1 MIPEP
6 ASIVSAARPGASTAA
21 AEALPAEVRRLTVR
35 YGRLLACSD
44 VSFSVSPGSVY
55 ALLGRNGAGKS
66 SLVRCLLG
74 EQRPQSGGAIL
85 FGEPVWNHRARL
97 LARVGVVPEEPDA
110 PPAMTPEQIA
120 DFCRRL
126 YPSWDAASV
135 TRRLVRFGV
144 PGKTPFGRL
153 SKGQKGQVLLAMA
166 LAPEPDLL
174 VLDDPTLGLDVVA
187 RRALWEELVE
197 DLADRGTT
205 VFLTTHDLASIEGIA
220 TRVGILKEGRL
231 VLDEEV
237 ETLKSRFR
245 RIRYGNRI
253 TETRKEFGN
262 ELDAF
267 DAVKVQVRGWGI
279 DAVVS
284 DWAEE
289 KFDRFRRMDGVDGAE
304 TSAMSL
310 EEIFLA
316 VAGES
321 APPRKGADSPVQQG
335 VAR

>member
-1 MIPEP
+1 MTPEV
-6 ASIVSAARPGASTAA
+6 ASIPSVPSGVAPVQ
-21 AEALPAEVRRLTVR
+21 VRSLTVR
-35 YGRLLACSD
+35 YGRTQPPACAD
-44 VSFSVSPGSVY
+44 VSFSVAAGSVY

-74 EQRPQSGGAIL
+74 EQKPESGEARL
-85 FGEPVWNHRARL
+85 FGEDVWKRRARL

-110 PPAMTPEQIA
+110 PPSMTAEQIA

-126 YPSWDAASV
+126 YPKWDAESV
-135 TRRLVRFGV
+135 TRRLSRFGV
-144 PGKTPFGRL
+144 PTRTSFGRL

-166 LAPEPDLL
+166 LAPSPDLL

-187 RRALWEELVE
+187 RRAFWEELVE

-205 VFLTTHDLASIEGIA
+205 VFVTTHDLSAVEGIA

-231 VLDEEV
+231 ALDEDA

-253 TETRKEFGN
+253 TETRTEFGN

-267 DAVKVQVRGWGI
+267 DAVKVKVRGWGI

-289 KFDRFRRMDGVDGAE
+289 KFDRFRGMDGVEGAE
-304 TSAMSL
+304 SSAMSL

-316 VAGES
+316 VVGEPPAAG
-321 APPRKGADSPVQQG
+321 PQPLPKGD
-335 VAR
+335 AR